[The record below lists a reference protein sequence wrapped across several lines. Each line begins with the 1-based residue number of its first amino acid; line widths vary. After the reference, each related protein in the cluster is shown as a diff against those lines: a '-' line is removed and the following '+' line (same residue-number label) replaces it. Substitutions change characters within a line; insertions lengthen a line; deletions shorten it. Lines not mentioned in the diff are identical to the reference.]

1 MAETQEPAP
10 LREVREILL
19 PSFIRPKNQ
28 SKPASHTTGILTG
41 ETRLA
46 AFLIDDGTGYG
57 DLRYFVY
64 DLSAIEHR
72 EDGTWVVQ
80 FQDISLKKLG
90 VREEGYIP
98 NLKEMCDVAEKK
110 TGGYTNFT
118 DEKLYRACKPRF
130 VKSKLMSRVVNLVLK
145 YIGCMHG

>member
-10 LREVREILL
+10 LREVHEVLL
-19 PSFIRPKNQ
+19 PSFIRPKTP

-41 ETRLA
+41 GTPLA

-57 DLRYFVY
+57 DLWYFVY
-64 DLSAIEHR
+64 DLFAIEHR
-72 EDGTWVVQ
+72 EDGTWLVQ

-110 TGGYTNFT
+110 TCGYTNFT
-118 DEKLYRACKPRF
+118 DEILYRACTSVF
-130 VKSKLMSRVVNLVLK
+130 VRVN
-145 YIGCMHG
+145 